1 MSRIT
6 KNKKRINPRY
16 HLKER
21 ISASFDLVPDPNTG
35 MDGLAY
41 YINGASGNIR
51 GRQSL
56 LIAID
61 GVAEKLAGRWE
72 QGPTLDQAA
81 QNAAYMWA
89 SHIKREHG
97 VEVDPEEFKQAL
109 MSGDAY
115 IRKHEPPRDT
125 TVTAPAD
132 DEGGSWSHSM
142 LGKLNEKLKQPTT
155 KTLIEGL
162 RKYSKGEE

>member
-6 KNKKRINPRY
+6 KNKKRVNPRY
-16 HLKER
+16 HLKEQ
-21 ISASFDLVPDPNTG
+21 ISASFDLMPDPRG

-41 YINGASGNIR
+41 HINGASGSVR

-97 VEVDPEEFKQAL
+97 IEVDPEELKQAL
-109 MSGDAY
+109 MSGDAS

-125 TVTAPAD
+125 TVTVPLD
-132 DEGGSWSHSM
+132 
-142 LGKLNEKLKQPTT
+142 EKLKQPTT